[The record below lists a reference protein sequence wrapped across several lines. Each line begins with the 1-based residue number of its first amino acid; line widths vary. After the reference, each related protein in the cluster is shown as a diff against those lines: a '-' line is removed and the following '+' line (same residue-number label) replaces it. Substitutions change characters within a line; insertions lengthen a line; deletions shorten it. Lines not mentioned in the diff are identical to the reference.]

1 MSNRYYISNK
11 NTDGKNSNTC
21 IQKNVPLIGKGKI
34 LAILAAGTF
43 IVAGVYIA
51 AMKMHFLPIF
61 HIYWIITAILL
72 CAFAFSTKRC
82 EQLYAENLGKD
93 GKMSESAKSE
103 HLKRTKKVKYLLLV
117 LLPFLFTV
125 IGDTVYVLILQ
136 DSGIIEAIKNL
147 LAV

>member
-1 MSNRYYISNK
+1 MSNRYRVSGK
-11 NTDGKNSNTC
+11 NTNAKKINTG
-21 IQKNVPLIGKGKI
+21 IQKDAPLIGKGKI
-34 LAILAAGTF
+34 LAILTGGTF

-61 HIYWIITAILL
+61 HIYWIITAVLL
-72 CAFAFSTKRC
+72 CVFAFSTKRC
-82 EQLYAENLGKD
+82 EQLYMQNMGKD
-93 GKMSESAKSE
+93 GKMSEGAKSE

-136 DSGIIEAIKNL
+136 DSGIFEAIKNL
-147 LAV
+147 FAV